1 MARPLRFQYAGA
13 SYHVMARGDG
23 GKAVFEEDKD
33 RFDFLDRL
41 GKVCGSH
48 GWRIHGWLCGDQNQQ
63 APPSSPQ
70 SNNRKTKL

>member
-23 GKAVFEEDKD
+23 GKAVFEENSD

-48 GWRIHGWLCGDQNQQ
+48 GWRIHVGKVLGDGVWLMIEIPVC
-63 APPSSPQ
+63 
-70 SNNRKTKL
+70 